1 MHIAPPPHLPP
12 DLHCRYVEAAART
25 GQVKEVERMTRES
38 EHLDPPRIKAFLME
52 ARLPDMRPL
61 VSVYSV

>member
-1 MHIAPPPHLPP
+1 M
-12 DLHCRYVEAAART
+12 
-25 GQVKEVERMTRES
+25 KEVERMTRES